1 VYFTY
6 TNTLFLIFFFLSLT
20 FRRRRMK
27 YYPSHLPVIGII
39 EDWRGEGGGVAIGG
53 QWKAVILKSE
63 QNATHATKLPSQ

>member
-1 VYFTY
+1 
-6 TNTLFLIFFFLSLT
+6 
-20 FRRRRMK
+20 MK